1 LGLLQGH
8 PEWKKL
14 KNGWPEYMDELDQM
28 FDGVAVDGSS
38 AYIPGQIVD
47 VDEEDNGEEGA
58 EEEGAELL
66 DDHSP
71 VTPVTAS
78 TNASL
83 KRPNSTST
91 TAHSPRKIGKLKS
104 PALRTMN
111 RYMANNERIQ
121 EERNKYLAAAVEAKV
136 KAKQQQDEAIFEKIK
151 LVQHLA
157 KECGVKESDPSKW
170 LAVLRICRD
179 PIARDFFIASDSNEG
194 RLAVIDGFSRV

>member
-47 VDEEDNGEEGA
+47 VDDEDNGGA

-83 KRPNSTST
+83 KRHNSTST
-91 TAHSPRKIGKLKS
+91 TAHSPRKIGKLKR
-104 PALRTMN
+104 PTLRTMN

-121 EERNKYLAAAVEAKV
+121 EERNKYLAVAVEAKV
-136 KAKQQQDEAIFEKIK
+136 KAKQQQDEAIFENIK
-151 LVQHLA
+151 LFQHLA

-194 RLAVIDGFSRV
+194 RLAVIDEFSRV